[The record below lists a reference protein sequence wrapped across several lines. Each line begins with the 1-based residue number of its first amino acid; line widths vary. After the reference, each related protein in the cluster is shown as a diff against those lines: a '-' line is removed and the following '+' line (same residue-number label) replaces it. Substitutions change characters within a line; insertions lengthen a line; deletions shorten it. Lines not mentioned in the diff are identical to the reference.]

1 MTKNKLKLPKITSQY
16 LFPEAHYKTCESF
29 EMIASTVKNRSNI
42 KENAQAVKEIWDLYL
57 GSQNVD
63 TSEEEEL
70 EKNASE
76 RVLLE
81 NAITRALLIY
91 CITTQIRYEKLTEE
105 DEMEI
110 IMNVPFI
117 KHLVVLKAE
126 NYGAQILKENFGL
139 ELVDWNEEGIFVK
152 NPEEEE
158 NQKPN

>member
-1 MTKNKLKLPKITSQY
+1 MTKNKLQLPKITSQY

-29 EMIASTVKNRSNI
+29 ELIASTVKNRSNI
-42 KENAQAVKEIWDLYL
+42 KENAQAVKKIWDLYL

-63 TSEEEEL
+63 TSEEEKY
-70 EKNASE
+70 EKGASE

-81 NAITRALLIY
+81 NAITRSLLIY
-91 CITTQIRYEKLTEE
+91 CLATYIKYEELTEE

-117 KHLVVLKAE
+117 KHLVILKAE

-152 NPEEEE
+152 MPEDNDE
-158 NQKPN
+158 KPN

>member
-1 MTKNKLKLPKITSQY
+1 MTKNKLQLPKITSQY

-29 EMIASTVKNRSNI
+29 ELIASTVKNRSNI
-42 KENAQAVKEIWDLYL
+42 KENAQAVKKIWDLYL

-63 TSEEEEL
+63 TSEEEKY
-70 EKNASE
+70 EKGASE

-81 NAITRALLIY
+81 NAITRSLLIY
-91 CITTQIRYEKLTEE
+91 CLATQIRYEKLTEE

-117 KHLVVLKAE
+117 KHLVVLKSE

-139 ELVDWNEEGIFVK
+139 ELVDWNEEGIFVAM
-152 NPEEEE
+152 PDQE
-158 NQKPN
+158 NEKPN

>member
-1 MTKNKLKLPKITSQY
+1 MTKMKLPKITSQKLY
-16 LFPEAHYKTCESF
+16 PEAHYKTCETF
-29 EMIASTVKNRSNI
+29 DLIANSVKNRSNI

-57 GSQNVD
+57 GSQNID
-63 TSEEEEL
+63 TSEEEKL

-91 CITTQIRYEKLTEE
+91 CIATQIRYEKLTEE

-152 NPEEEE
+152 VPEDNDE
-158 NQKPN
+158 KPN

>member
-1 MTKNKLKLPKITSQY
+1 MTKNKLQLPKITSQY

-29 EMIASTVKNRSNI
+29 ELIASTVKNRSNI
-42 KENAQAVKEIWDLYL
+42 KENAQAVKKIWDLYL

-63 TSEEEEL
+63 TSEEEKY
-70 EKNASE
+70 EKGASE

-81 NAITRALLIY
+81 NAITRSLLIY
-91 CITTQIRYEKLTEE
+91 CLATYIKYEELTEE

-117 KHLVVLKAE
+117 KHLVILKAE

-139 ELVDWNEEGIFVK
+139 ELVDWNEEGIFVAM
-152 NPEEEE
+152 PDQE
-158 NQKPN
+158 NEKPN

>member
-1 MTKNKLKLPKITSQY
+1 MTKNKLQLPKITSQY

-29 EMIASTVKNRSNI
+29 ELIASTVKNRSNI
-42 KENAQAVKEIWDLYL
+42 KENAQAVKKIWDLYL

-63 TSEEEEL
+63 TSEEEKY
-70 EKNASE
+70 EKGASE

-81 NAITRALLIY
+81 NAITRSLLIY
-91 CITTQIRYEKLTEE
+91 CLATYIKYEELTEE

-117 KHLVVLKAE
+117 KHLVILKAE

-152 NPEEEE
+152 VPEDNDE
-158 NQKPN
+158 KPN

>member
-1 MTKNKLKLPKITSQY
+1 MTKNKLQLPKITSQY

-29 EMIASTVKNRSNI
+29 ELIASTVKNRSNI
-42 KENAQAVKEIWDLYL
+42 KENAQAVKKIWDLYL

-63 TSEEEEL
+63 TSEEEKY
-70 EKNASE
+70 EKGASE

-81 NAITRALLIY
+81 NAITRSLLIY
-91 CITTQIRYEKLTEE
+91 CLATQIRYEKLTEE

-126 NYGAQILKENFGL
+126 NYGARILKENFGL
-139 ELVDWNEEGIFVK
+139 ELVDWNEEGIFVAM
-152 NPEEEE
+152 PDQE
-158 NQKPN
+158 NEKPN

>member
-1 MTKNKLKLPKITSQY
+1 MTKNKLQLPKITSQY

-29 EMIASTVKNRSNI
+29 ELIASTVKNRSNI
-42 KENAQAVKEIWDLYL
+42 KENAQAVKKIWDLYL

-63 TSEEEEL
+63 TSEEEKY
-70 EKNASE
+70 EKGASE

-81 NAITRALLIY
+81 NAITRSLLIY
-91 CITTQIRYEKLTEE
+91 CLATQIRYEELTEE

-139 ELVDWNEEGIFVK
+139 ELVDWNEEGIFVAM
-152 NPEEEE
+152 PDQE
-158 NQKPN
+158 NEKPN

>member
-1 MTKNKLKLPKITSQY
+1 MTKNKLQLPKITSQY
-16 LFPEAHYKTCESF
+16 LFPEAHYKTCETF
-29 EMIASTVKNRSNI
+29 ELIANTINNRSNI

-91 CITTQIRYEKLTEE
+91 CIATQIRYEKLTEE

-139 ELVDWNEEGIFVK
+139 ELVDWNEEGIFVAM
-152 NPEEEE
+152 PDQE
-158 NQKPN
+158 NEKPN

>member
-1 MTKNKLKLPKITSQY
+1 LTKNKSQLPKITSQY
-16 LFPEAHYKTCESF
+16 LFPEAHYKTCETF
-29 EMIASTVKNRSNI
+29 ELIANTINNRSNI

-91 CITTQIRYEKLTEE
+91 CIATQIRYEKLTEE

-139 ELVDWNEEGIFVK
+139 ELVDWNEEGIFVAM
-152 NPEEEE
+152 PDQE
-158 NQKPN
+158 NEKPN

>member
-1 MTKNKLKLPKITSQY
+1 MTKNKSQLPKITSQY
-16 LFPEAHYKTCESF
+16 LFPEAHYKTCETF
-29 EMIASTVKNRSNI
+29 ELIANTINNRSNI

-91 CITTQIRYEKLTEE
+91 CIATQIRYEKLTEE

-139 ELVDWNEEGIFVK
+139 ELVDWNEEGIFVAM
-152 NPEEEE
+152 PDQE
-158 NQKPN
+158 NEKPN

>member
-1 MTKNKLKLPKITSQY
+1 MTKNKLQLPKITSQY

-29 EMIASTVKNRSNI
+29 ELIASTVKNRSNI
-42 KENAQAVKEIWDLYL
+42 KENAQAVKKIWDLYL

-63 TSEEEEL
+63 TSEEEKY
-70 EKNASE
+70 EKGASE

-81 NAITRALLIY
+81 NAITRSLLIY
-91 CITTQIRYEKLTEE
+91 CLATYIKYEELTEE

-117 KHLVVLKAE
+117 KHLVILKAE

-152 NPEEEE
+152 VPEDNIE
-158 NQKPN
+158 KPN

>member
-1 MTKNKLKLPKITSQY
+1 MTKMKLPKITSQY

-29 EMIASTVKNRSNI
+29 ELIASTVKNRSNI
-42 KENAQAVKEIWDLYL
+42 KENAQAVKKIWDLYL

-63 TSEEEEL
+63 TSEEEKY
-70 EKNASE
+70 EKGASE

-81 NAITRALLIY
+81 NAITRSLLIY
-91 CITTQIRYEKLTEE
+91 CLATYIKYEELTEE

-110 IMNVPFI
+110 ITNVPFI
-117 KHLVVLKAE
+117 KHLVILKAE

-152 NPEEEE
+152 VPEDNDE
-158 NQKPN
+158 KPN

>member
-1 MTKNKLKLPKITSQY
+1 MTKNKSQLPKITSQY
-16 LFPEAHYKTCESF
+16 LFPEAHYKTCETF
-29 EMIASTVKNRSNI
+29 ELIANTVNNRSNI

-57 GSQNVD
+57 ESQGVD

-91 CITTQIRYEKLTEE
+91 CIATQIRYEKLTEE

-139 ELVDWNEEGIFVK
+139 ELVDWNEEGIFVAM
-152 NPEEEE
+152 PDQE
-158 NQKPN
+158 NEKPN

>member
-1 MTKNKLKLPKITSQY
+1 MTKNKLQLPKITSQY
-16 LFPEAHYKTCESF
+16 LFPEAHYKTCENF
-29 EMIASTVKNRSNI
+29 ELIASTVKNRSNI
-42 KENAQAVKEIWDLYL
+42 KENAQAVKKIWDLYL

-63 TSEEEEL
+63 TSEEEKY
-70 EKNASE
+70 EKGASE

-81 NAITRALLIY
+81 NAITRSLLIY
-91 CITTQIRYEKLTEE
+91 CLATYIKYEELTEE

-126 NYGAQILKENFGL
+126 KYGAQILKENFGL

-152 NPEEEE
+152 MPEENDE
-158 NQKPN
+158 KPN

>member
-1 MTKNKLKLPKITSQY
+1 MTKNKLQLPKITSQY

-29 EMIASTVKNRSNI
+29 ELIASTVKNRSNI
-42 KENAQAVKEIWDLYL
+42 KENAQAVKKIWDLYL

-63 TSEEEEL
+63 TSEEEKYEIG
-70 EKNASE
+70 ASE

-81 NAITRALLIY
+81 NAITRSLLIY
-91 CITTQIRYEKLTEE
+91 CLATYIKYEELTEE

-117 KHLVVLKAE
+117 KHLVILKAE

-152 NPEEEE
+152 MPEENDE
-158 NQKPN
+158 KPN

>member
-1 MTKNKLKLPKITSQY
+1 M
-16 LFPEAHYKTCESF
+16 
-29 EMIASTVKNRSNI
+29 
-42 KENAQAVKEIWDLYL
+42 DLYL

-91 CITTQIRYEKLTEE
+91 CLTTQIRYEKLTEE

-139 ELVDWNEEGIFVK
+139 ELVDWNEEGIFVAM
-152 NPEEEE
+152 PDQE
-158 NQKPN
+158 NEKPN

>member
-1 MTKNKLKLPKITSQY
+1 MTKMKLPKITSQY

-29 EMIASTVKNRSNI
+29 ELIASTVKNRSNI
-42 KENAQAVKEIWDLYL
+42 KENAQAVKKIWDLYL

-63 TSEEEEL
+63 TSEEEKY
-70 EKNASE
+70 EKGASE

-81 NAITRALLIY
+81 NAITRSLLIY
-91 CITTQIRYEKLTEE
+91 CLATYIKYEELTEE

-117 KHLVVLKAE
+117 KHLVILKAE

-152 NPEEEE
+152 VPEDNDE
-158 NQKPN
+158 KPN

>member
-1 MTKNKLKLPKITSQY
+1 MTKMKLPKITSQKLY
-16 LFPEAHYKTCESF
+16 PEAHYKTCETF
-29 EMIASTVKNRSNI
+29 DLIANSVKNRSNI

-91 CITTQIRYEKLTEE
+91 CIATQIRYEKLTEE

-126 NYGAQILKENFGL
+126 NYGTQILKENFGL
-139 ELVDWNEEGIFVK
+139 ELVDWNEEGIFVAM
-152 NPEEEE
+152 PDQE
-158 NQKPN
+158 NEKPN

>member
-1 MTKNKLKLPKITSQY
+1 MTKNKLQLPKITSQY

-29 EMIASTVKNRSNI
+29 ELIASTVKNRSNI
-42 KENAQAVKEIWDLYL
+42 KENAQAVKKIWDLYL

-63 TSEEEEL
+63 TSEEEKY
-70 EKNASE
+70 EKGASE

-81 NAITRALLIY
+81 NAITRSLLIY
-91 CITTQIRYEKLTEE
+91 CLATYIKYEELTEE

-117 KHLVVLKAE
+117 KHLVILKAE

-152 NPEEEE
+152 MPED
-158 NQKPN
+158 NDKKPN

>member
-1 MTKNKLKLPKITSQY
+1 MTKDKSKLPKITSQY

-29 EMIASTVKNRSNI
+29 EIIASTVKNRSNI
-42 KENAQAVKEIWDLYL
+42 KENAQAVKKIWDLYL

-63 TSEEEEL
+63 TSEEEKY
-70 EKNASE
+70 EKGASE

-81 NAITRALLIY
+81 NAITRSLLIY
-91 CITTQIRYEKLTEE
+91 CLATYIKYEELTEE

-117 KHLVVLKAE
+117 KHLVILKAE

-152 NPEEEE
+152 MPEENDE
-158 NQKPN
+158 KPN

>member
-1 MTKNKLKLPKITSQY
+1 MTKMKLPKITSQY

-91 CITTQIRYEKLTEE
+91 CIATQIRYEKLTEE

-139 ELVDWNEEGIFVK
+139 ELVDWNEKGIFVAM
-152 NPEEEE
+152 PDQE
-158 NQKPN
+158 NEKPN

>member
-1 MTKNKLKLPKITSQY
+1 MTKDKSKLPKITSQY

-29 EMIASTVKNRSNI
+29 EIIASTVKNRSNI
-42 KENAQAVKEIWDLYL
+42 KENAQAVKKIWDLYL

-63 TSEEEEL
+63 TSEEEKYESG
-70 EKNASE
+70 ASE

-81 NAITRALLIY
+81 NAITRSLLIY
-91 CITTQIRYEKLTEE
+91 CLATQIRYEKLTEE
-105 DEMEI
+105 EEMEI

-117 KHLVVLKAE
+117 KRLVILKAE

>member
-1 MTKNKLKLPKITSQY
+1 MTKNKLQLPKITSQY

-29 EMIASTVKNRSNI
+29 ELIASTVKNRSNI
-42 KENAQAVKEIWDLYL
+42 KENAQAVKKIWDLYL

-63 TSEEEEL
+63 TSEEEKY
-70 EKNASE
+70 EKGASE

-81 NAITRALLIY
+81 NAITRSLLIY
-91 CITTQIRYEKLTEE
+91 CLATQIRYEKLTEE

-139 ELVDWNEEGIFVK
+139 ELVDWNEEGIFVAM
-152 NPEEEE
+152 PDQE
-158 NQKPN
+158 NEKPN

>member
-1 MTKNKLKLPKITSQY
+1 MTKNKLQLPKITSQY

-29 EMIASTVKNRSNI
+29 ELIASTVKNRSNI
-42 KENAQAVKEIWDLYL
+42 KENAQAVKKIWDLYL

-63 TSEEEEL
+63 TSEEEKY
-70 EKNASE
+70 EKGASE

-81 NAITRALLIY
+81 NAITRSLLIY
-91 CITTQIRYEKLTEE
+91 CLATYIKYEELTEE

-117 KHLVVLKAE
+117 KHLVILKAE

-139 ELVDWNEEGIFVK
+139 ELVDWNEEGVFVK
-152 NPEEEE
+152 MPEENDE
-158 NQKPN
+158 KPN

>member
-1 MTKNKLKLPKITSQY
+1 MTKNKLQLPKITSQY

-29 EMIASTVKNRSNI
+29 ELIASTVKNRSNI
-42 KENAQAVKEIWDLYL
+42 KENAQAVKKIWDLYL

-91 CITTQIRYEKLTEE
+91 CLTTQIRYEKLTEE

-117 KHLVVLKAE
+117 KHLVVLKVE

-139 ELVDWNEEGIFVK
+139 ELVDWNEEGIFVAM
-152 NPEEEE
+152 PDQE
-158 NQKPN
+158 NEKPN

>member
-1 MTKNKLKLPKITSQY
+1 MTKNKSQLPKITSQY

-63 TSEEEEL
+63 TSEEEL

-81 NAITRALLIY
+81 NAITRTLLIY
-91 CITTQIRYEKLTEE
+91 CLTTQIRYEKLTEE

-139 ELVDWNEEGIFVK
+139 ELVDWNEEGIFVAM
-152 NPEEEE
+152 PDQE
-158 NQKPN
+158 NEKPN

>member
-1 MTKNKLKLPKITSQY
+1 MTKNKLQLPKITSQY
-16 LFPEAHYKTCESF
+16 LFPEAHYKTCESC
-29 EMIASTVKNRSNI
+29 ELIASTVKNRSNI
-42 KENAQAVKEIWDLYL
+42 KENAQAVKKIWDLYL

-91 CITTQIRYEKLTEE
+91 CLTTQIRYEKLTEE

-139 ELVDWNEEGIFVK
+139 ELVDWNEEGIFVAM
-152 NPEEEE
+152 PVQE
-158 NQKPN
+158 NEKPN

>member
-1 MTKNKLKLPKITSQY
+1 MTKNKSQLPKITSQY
-16 LFPEAHYKTCESF
+16 LFPEAHYKTCETF
-29 EMIASTVKNRSNI
+29 ELIANTVNNRSNI

-57 GSQNVD
+57 ESQGVD
-63 TSEEEEL
+63 TSEEEL

-91 CITTQIRYEKLTEE
+91 CIATQIRYEKLTEE

>member
-1 MTKNKLKLPKITSQY
+1 MTKNKLQLPKITSQY

-29 EMIASTVKNRSNI
+29 ELIASTVKNRSNI
-42 KENAQAVKEIWDLYL
+42 KENAQAVKKIWDLYL

-63 TSEEEEL
+63 TSEEEKY
-70 EKNASE
+70 EKGASE

-81 NAITRALLIY
+81 NAITRSLLIY
-91 CITTQIRYEKLTEE
+91 CLATYIKYEELTEE

-117 KHLVVLKAE
+117 KHLVILKAE

-139 ELVDWNEEGIFVK
+139 ELVDWNEKGIFVK
-152 NPEEEE
+152 VPEDNDE
-158 NQKPN
+158 KPN

>member
-63 TSEEEEL
+63 TSEEEKYESG
-70 EKNASE
+70 ASE

-81 NAITRALLIY
+81 NAITRSLLIY
-91 CITTQIRYEKLTEE
+91 CLATQIRYEKLTEE

-139 ELVDWNEEGIFVK
+139 ELVDWNEEGIFVAM
-152 NPEEEE
+152 PDQE
-158 NQKPN
+158 NEKPN

>member
-1 MTKNKLKLPKITSQY
+1 MTKNKLQLPKITSQY

-29 EMIASTVKNRSNI
+29 ELIANTVKNRSNI
-42 KENAQAVKEIWDLYL
+42 KENAQAVKKIWDLYL

-63 TSEEEEL
+63 TSEEEKY
-70 EKNASE
+70 EKGASE

-81 NAITRALLIY
+81 NAITRSLLIY
-91 CITTQIRYEKLTEE
+91 CLATYIKYEELTEE

-117 KHLVVLKAE
+117 KHLVILKAE

-152 NPEEEE
+152 MPEDNDE
-158 NQKPN
+158 KPN

>member
-1 MTKNKLKLPKITSQY
+1 MAKNKLKLPKITSQY

-29 EMIASTVKNRSNI
+29 EIIAGTVKNRSNI

-63 TSEEEEL
+63 TSEEEL

-81 NAITRALLIY
+81 NAITRSLLIY
-91 CITTQIRYEKLTEE
+91 CLATQIRYEKLTEE

-117 KHLVVLKAE
+117 KHLVILKAE

-152 NPEEEE
+152 VPEDNDE
-158 NQKPN
+158 KPN